1 MKLFRKN
8 MTKTEYLTKE
18 LEKELGRS
26 SKGKMPKP
34 IRRMLA
40 VRTVQRLDRNND
52 YQMHKS
58 IAGYADILVSNYFA
72 KKA

>member
-52 YQMHKS
+52 YQ
-58 IAGYADILVSNYFA
+58 
-72 KKA
+72 